1 MGGAL
6 ILTRASWTGPS
17 VEILTLYCAGKRQ
30 MVSVALLQRFSP
42 GRHPEYLMEAGL
54 GIDILYLPSDFHK

>member
-17 VEILTLYCAGKRQ
+17 VEILTLRCAGKRQ

-42 GRHPEYLMEAGL
+42 GRHPEYLCDGSWL
-54 GIDILYLPSDFHK
+54 GD